1 MKYPCENYMKKILMT
16 MMLVIAVVT
25 ASAQTKRQLFDFGW
39 QFTHRS
45 ASPLGSSKNGTTQTV
60 DLPHDWDIFE
70 GPVSG
75 EGATGTGGGW
85 FEAGKGEYRKTFATP
100 NADIVKLHFEGVY
113 QKAEVYVNGQKAGQH
128 HYGYTPFTVDVTK
141 YLNKDKKKIN
151 EVVVKVD
158 NSEQPNCRW
167 YSGSGIYRHVWL
179 ETKPA
184 LHIAENGV
192 FVTTPEVSAA
202 KAKMQVEVT
211 VQNESQADRNATVVV
226 GGSQLMVAVKAGES
240 KTVSTTLYVNN
251 PRLWSPES
259 PTLYEAK
266 VELKENGT
274 TIDNAT
280 AKYGIRSF
288 SFDAEKGFV
297 LNGKPLLING
307 ACVHHD
313 DGVLGAMAFDDAEI
327 RKVRQMKEAG
337 FNLIRTS
344 HNPTTRAFLDA
355 CDSIGMLVIDEAF
368 DGWRTQKN
376 PYDYSTVIDSCY
388 REDIHAMV
396 LRDRNHPSI
405 ICWSIGN
412 EVIERKDIRVIQT
425 AKLLKQAI
433 LDCDTTRPVTEAL
446 CAWDS
451 DWDIYDPHF
460 DVLDIGGYNYMIFK
474 HASDHQRNPKR
485 VMWQTES
492 FPRDAFKNW
501 AVVNDFPYVV
511 GDIVWT
517 GLDYLGE
524 SSIGRYYYEGERP
537 GEHWFDGG
545 FPEWHGAYC
554 GDVDITGWR
563 KPISHY
569 REVLWHND
577 TPLYMAVK
585 EPDGYHGK
593 ILETSWSVWP
603 TWESWTWPGWD
614 GKPVEVE
621 VYTRQPEVKLYLDD
635 QLIGTKQVSR
645 DTEFKAVFSVPYK
658 AGTLRAEAGGESVI
672 LKTAGEPARLR
683 LTPDRTTMTA
693 DGQSLTF
700 ITVEVVDKQG
710 TPVPEAAISC
720 EAIVKGAGTL
730 LAFASADLKDTEP
743 YTSPRVKTWK
753 GRALLVVRST
763 QKKGSVSVSI
773 RSPLPTAS
781 LTLKSK

>member
-1 MKYPCENYMKKILMT
+1 

-25 ASAQTKRQLFDFGW
+25 TSGMTKKQLFDFGW
-39 QFTHRS
+39 QFTHD
-45 ASPLGSSKNGTTQTV
+45 GTTQTV

-70 GPVSG
+70 GPNAGKGV
-75 EGATGTGGGW
+75 TGTGGGW
-85 FEAGKGEYRKTFATP
+85 FEAGKGEYRKTFKTP
-100 NADIVKLHFEGVY
+100 GDEIVKLHFEGVY

-128 HYGYTPFTVDVTK
+128 HYGYTPFTVDMTP
-141 YLNKDKKKIN
+141 YLYKDKREN
-151 EVVVKVD
+151 EVIVKVD

-179 ETKPA
+179 ETMPA

-192 FVTTPEVSAA
+192 FVTTPEVSADQA
-202 KAKMQVEVT
+202 RVQVDVT

-226 GGSQLMVAVKAGES
+226 GSAQLMVAVKAGES
-240 KTVSTTLYVNN
+240 KSVSTTFFVKD
-251 PRLWSPES
+251 PRLWSPET
-259 PTLYEAK
+259 PTLYETK
-266 VELKENGT
+266 VELKEAGNI
-274 TIDNAT
+274 IDNAT
-280 AKYGIRSF
+280 AKYGIRTF
-288 SFDAEKGFV
+288 SFDAENGFV
-297 LNGKPLLING
+297 LNGKKVLING

-313 DGVLGAMAFDDAEI
+313 DGVLGAHAFDDAEI

-355 CDSIGMLVIDEAF
+355 CDSLGMLVIDEAF

-376 PYDYSTVIDSCY
+376 PYDYSTVIDSCF
-388 REDIHAMV
+388 RQDIHAMV

-405 ICWSIGN
+405 ISWSIGN
-412 EVIERKDIRVIQT
+412 EVIERKDIRVVYT
-425 AKLLKQAI
+425 ARQMKQAI
-433 LDCDTTRPVTEAL
+433 HELDTTRPVTEAL

-451 DWDIYDPHF
+451 DWEIYDPHAE
-460 DVLDIGGYNYMIFK
+460 VLDVAGYNYMIFK
-474 HASDHQRNPKR
+474 HASDHERNPKR
-485 VMWQTES
+485 IIWQTES
-492 FPRDAFKNW
+492 YPRDAFSNW
-501 AVVNDFPYVV
+501 AVTHDFPYVV

-524 SSIGRYYYEGERP
+524 SAIGRYYYEGERP

-569 REVLWHND
+569 REMLWHKD

-585 EPDGYHGK
+585 EPDGYHGEIK
-593 ILETSWSVWP
+593 TTMWSVWP
-603 TWESWTWPGWD
+603 TWESWTWPGWE

-658 AGTLRAEAGGESVI
+658 AGTLRAEAGGESVT
-672 LKTAGEPARLR
+672 LKTADEPARLR
-683 LTPDRTTMTA
+683 LTPDRTVMTA

-700 ITVEVVDKQG
+700 VTVEVLDKQG
-710 TPVPEAAISC
+710 ALVPEAAIPC
-720 EAIVKGAGTL
+720 EASVKGAGTL

-753 GRALLVVRST
+753 GRALLVVRSM
-763 QKKGSVSVSI
+763 QKGGSVSVTIKS
-773 RSPLPTAS
+773 SLPTVS
-781 LTLKSK
+781 LSLKSK

>member
-1 MKYPCENYMKKILMT
+1 MKKILMT

-307 ACVHHD
+307 TCVHHD

-396 LRDRNHPSI
+396 LRDRNHPSVI
-405 ICWSIGN
+405 SWSIGN

-451 DWDIYDPHF
+451 DWEIYDPHF

-569 REVLWHND
+569 REVLWHNE

>member
-1 MKYPCENYMKKILMT
+1 MKKILMT

-396 LRDRNHPSI
+396 LRDRNHPSVI
-405 ICWSIGN
+405 SWSIGN

-451 DWDIYDPHF
+451 DWEIYDPHF

-501 AVVNDFPYVV
+501 AVVNDFPYIV

-720 EAIVKGAGTL
+720 EAIVKG
-730 LAFASADLKDTEP
+730 
-743 YTSPRVKTWK
+743 PRVKTWK

-763 QKKGSVSVSI
+763 QKKGSVSLSI

>member
-226 GGSQLMVAVKAGES
+226 GGSQLMVAMKAGES

-396 LRDRNHPSI
+396 LRDRNHPSVI
-405 ICWSIGN
+405 SWSIGN

-451 DWDIYDPHF
+451 DWEIYDPHF

-753 GRALLVVRST
+753 GRALLVVRSA

>member
-1 MKYPCENYMKKILMT
+1 MNSNSKMKKIMILMILLIT
-16 MMLVIAVVT
+16 MVT
-25 ASAQTKRQLFDFGW
+25 VSAQTKRQLFDFGW
-39 QFTHRS
+39 QFTH
-45 ASPLGSSKNGTTQTV
+45 NGKTVNV

-70 GPVSG
+70 GPNSG
-75 EGATGTGGGW
+75 KGATGTGGGW
-85 FEAGKGEYRKTFATP
+85 FEAGKGEYRKEFRV
-100 NADIVKLHFEGVY
+100 DGGELKDKLVKLHFEGVY
-113 QKAEVYVNGQKAGQH
+113 QKAEVFVNGQKAGQH
-128 HYGYTPFTVDVTK
+128 HYGYTPFTVDITNMLK
-141 YLNKDKKKIN
+141 AASAKEAN
-151 EVVVKVD
+151 EIVVKVD

-179 ETKPA
+179 ETMPA
-184 LHIAENGV
+184 LHISENGV
-192 FVTTPEVSAA
+192 FVTTPEVNTD
-202 KAKMQVEVT
+202 KARVQVEVT

-226 GGSQLMVAVKAGES
+226 GGAQLMVAVKAGES
-240 KTVSTTLYVNN
+240 KTVSTTLFVNN

-259 PTLYEAK
+259 PTLYETK

-274 TIDNAT
+274 TIDHQT

-288 SFDAEKGFV
+288 SFDAERGFI
-297 LNGKPLLING
+297 LNGKPTLING

-313 DGVLGAMAFDDAEI
+313 DGVLGARAFDDAEI

-376 PYDYSTVIDSCY
+376 PYDYSTVIDSCF
-388 REDIHAMV
+388 RDDIHAMV

-405 ICWSIGN
+405 VSWSIGN
-412 EVIERKDIRVIQT
+412 EVIERKDIRVVYT
-425 AKLLKQAI
+425 ARQMKKAI
-433 LDCDTTRPVTEAL
+433 LEKDATRPVTEAL
-446 CAWDS
+446 CAWDR
-451 DWDIYDPHF
+451 DWEIYDPHAE
-460 DVLDIGGYNYMIFK
+460 VLDVVGYNYMLFK
-474 HASDHQRNPKR
+474 HAGDHERDPKR
-485 VMWQTES
+485 VIWQTES
-492 FPRDAFKNW
+492 YPRDAFSNW

-524 SSIGRYYYEGERP
+524 SGIGRNYYKGEREGES
-537 GEHWFDGG
+537 WIKGG
-545 FPEWHGAYC
+545 QPEWHGAPC

-569 REVLWHND
+569 REMLWNKD
-577 TPLYMAVK
+577 TQLYMAVK
-585 EPDGYHGK
+585 EPNGYHGEIK
-593 ILETSWSVWP
+593 TTMWSVWP
-603 TWESWTWPGWD
+603 TWESWTWPGWE

-621 VYTRQPEVKLYLDD
+621 VYTQQPEVKLYLDD
-635 QLIGTKQVSR
+635 QLIDTKQVSR

-658 AGTLRAEAGGESVI
+658 VGTLRAEAGGESVT

-683 LTPDRTTMTA
+683 LTPDRTVMTA

-700 ITVEVVDKQG
+700 VTIEVLDKQG
-710 TPVPEAAISC
+710 TLVPEAAISC
-720 EAIVKGAGTL
+720 EATIKGAGTL
-730 LAFASADLKDTEP
+730 LAFASADLKDTES
-743 YTSPRVKTWK
+743 YTSSHVKTWK
-753 GRALLVVRST
+753 GRALLVIRST
-763 QKKGSVSVSI
+763 QKKGAVSVSI
-773 RSPLPTAS
+773 KSTLPTVG

>member
-1 MKYPCENYMKKILMT
+1 MKKILIT
-16 MMLVIAVVT
+16 TMLVIAAISV
-25 ASAQTKRQLFDFGW
+25 SAQRLRVGELGSGMTKKQLFDFGW
-39 QFTHRS
+39 QFTH
-45 ASPLGSSKNGTTQTV
+45 NGKTQSV

-70 GPVSG
+70 GPNAG
-75 EGATGTGGGW
+75 KGATGTGGGW
-85 FEAGKGEYRKTFATP
+85 FEAGKGEYRKKFRVESLELR
-100 NADIVKLHFEGVY
+100 DKLVKLHFEGVY

-128 HYGYTPFTVDVTK
+128 HYGYTPFTVDVTP
-141 YLNKDKKKIN
+141 YLYKDKREN

-179 ETKPA
+179 ETMPT
-184 LHIAENGV
+184 LHIAENGI
-192 FVTTPEVSAA
+192 FITTPEVNAD
-202 KAKMQVEVT
+202 KAQVQVDVT

-226 GGSQLMVAVKAGES
+226 GSAQLMVAVKAGES
-240 KTVSTTLYVNN
+240 KTVSTTIFVKN
-251 PRLWSPES
+251 PHLWSPES

-266 VELKENGT
+266 VELKEAGT
-274 TIDNAT
+274 VIDNAT

-288 SFDAEKGFV
+288 SFDVENGFM
-297 LNGKPLLING
+297 LNGKKVLING

-327 RKVRQMKEAG
+327 RKVRLMKEAG

-355 CDSIGMLVIDEAF
+355 CDSLGMLVIDEAF

-388 REDIHAMV
+388 REDIRAMV
-396 LRDRNHPSI
+396 QRDRNHPSVI
-405 ICWSIGN
+405 SWSIGN
-412 EVIERKDIRVIQT
+412 EVIERKDIRVVYT
-425 AKLLKQAI
+425 ARQMKQAI
-433 LDCDTTRPVTEAL
+433 LEWDQTRPVTEAL
-446 CAWDS
+446 CAWDN
-451 DWDIYDPHF
+451 DWEIYDPHAE
-460 DVLDIGGYNYMIFK
+460 VLDVVGYNYMIFK
-474 HASDHQRNPKR
+474 HASDHERDPKR
-485 VMWQTES
+485 IMWQTES
-492 FPRDAFKNW
+492 YPRDAFKNW

-524 SSIGRYYYEGERP
+524 SAIGRYYYEGEKP

-569 REVLWHND
+569 REMLWNKD

-585 EPDGYHGK
+585 EPNGYYGDIK
-593 ILETSWSVWP
+593 TTMWSVWP
-603 TWESWTWPGWD
+603 TWESWTWSGWE
-614 GKPVEVE
+614 GKPIEVE
-621 VYTRQPEVKLYLDD
+621 VYTKAPEVKLYLND
-635 QLIGTKQVSR
+635 QLIDTKQVSR
-645 DTEFKAVFSVPYK
+645 ETEFKAVFTIPYK
-658 AGTLRAEAGGESVI
+658 AGTLRAEADGKSVT

-683 LTPDRTTMTA
+683 LTPDRTVIAA

-700 ITVEVVDKQG
+700 VTVEVIDKNG
-710 TPVPEAAISC
+710 WVCPNTPIDC
-720 EAIVKGAGTL
+720 EAIVKGQGQL

-743 YTSPRVKTWK
+743 YTSPHVKTWK

-763 QKKGSVSVSI
+763 QQKGSVSVSI
-773 RSPLPTAS
+773 KSSLPTANLS
-781 LTLKSK
+781 LKSK